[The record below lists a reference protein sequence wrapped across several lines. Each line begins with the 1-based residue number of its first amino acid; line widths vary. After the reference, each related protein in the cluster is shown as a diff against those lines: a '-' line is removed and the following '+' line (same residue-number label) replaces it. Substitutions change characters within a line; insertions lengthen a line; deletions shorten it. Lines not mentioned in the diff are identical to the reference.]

1 MSNFDFSIYAAPD
14 DDTSADDNRSDPKE
28 TGFDFSMYES
38 KSKEDEEVSDYGLS
52 GKLKKADLKGGTN
65 ATKIRQYM
73 IDRVGRKYSFNGD
86 IDNDQLV
93 EDFVDRMRG
102 FNSNSLDTAMEVRF
116 ITKANDDVKARAGEA
131 YKLYDQLGSVF
142 VNDGL
147 MGAIDGVKDYVI
159 DAALDPTNYVGVLT
173 GGLAKV
179 GAVGVFQ
186 SGKQLV
192 KKAAME
198 AGKRA
203 VSSGATKEAADKV
216 AKEAAE
222 RVIGKL
228 VEAGAKKPQR
238 RKIVEEVARRE
249 KDLFLLATA
258 KKARKDFMD
267 KRTDKYIKR
276 SLVGTTAIDGTLA
289 ALNDVAIQNVLIEA
303 DAQAKFNT
311 LQTALSFG
319 LGSIG
324 AGVQLGGMVLGKAV
338 KPTQEMSVADS
349 VYIGQERA
357 KLAQKEA
364 LGTDVKSTRA
374 AAKQMKKDLKT
385 WRQKVDRG
393 ESLFGDMGAP
403 AEALKVIM
411 LGIDGKAET
420 GGLVKLFRD
429 KGMKLDKDFRVTDLL
444 TNVTQFMKPQE
455 LAEINELL
463 PPGMSIGDVSAIA
476 PVSGPN
482 NISDNLAGLVA
493 KTASDAGQI
502 LNVLSQSRKMI
513 DTGVLRSDDLLTDQV
528 TDILTKEEL
537 GKETP
542 RRLAYAQGV
551 WKRLLVSSP
560 ATTAVNVAGWSQF
573 AVGQTL
579 ADALQSGSFM
589 ALGAMTGNKELYRKG
604 KVYGQMI
611 AARAGY
617 LLDART
623 THDNYMQYL
632 LTDPKIAKVLNE
644 TMSGGVEKT
653 ADRFGIDATSTGFKT
668 AETVSR
674 AAATLTGVR
683 IQDTFTKSQM
693 FMTEL
698 DKRIRLKHE
707 GMTLTDI
714 FNSGRTD
721 LIDDDMVS
729 ESIDLTLKSVF
740 SKNYGVDKAEQS
752 YLVREAASLVEKASN
767 MPGLGLVLPFGRFMN
782 NVVATTYQWS
792 PLVFAEGIGRKIGIG
807 GKVERS
813 NIAASERI
821 ARAAVGTTAM
831 IAAYNFD
838 ESRRDKNLPF
848 HQVETS
854 DGDILDVRNVFPFSL
869 WLAIGRATNLY
880 VKEGTVPPA
889 LKEELLNQMA
899 IGQAA
904 KDLEFGNDLVNMFDL
919 ATGVLF
925 GDETARTVSAESFGK
940 AAGTIL
946 AGTTRSLDFVND
958 MVGYATD
965 TDVAKDPRQATGFTQ
980 AFTQNSTKYIDNL
993 IEYFSDRVDDVKD
1006 EDIDKGFIDKYITG
1020 EELRLGTREGQVR
1033 DPNPLASILGIRYV
1047 PRRTGTEEVYS
1058 VAEMAPWKANERTDI
1073 PAYDRLF
1080 NKLLAPVLERE
1091 SALLLADEKFLKG
1104 NLNQQRSAVKKALE
1118 RSRATVQEALDAS
1131 SGQSYLLRL
1140 KRKALSKG
1148 SKEARSA
1155 AKRYMKEKG
1164 FGTHVRDMNFGE
1176 LMDYTDYI
1184 EYYESFY
1191 EQ

>member
-1 MSNFDFSIYAAPD
+1 MSNFDFSIYDTQDNDAPE
-14 DDTSADDNRSDPKE
+14 PKE
-28 TGFDFSMYES
+28 TSFDFSMYES
-38 KSKEDEEVSDYGLS
+38 KAKEDEEVSDYGLN
-52 GKLKKADLKGGTN
+52 GKLKKADLKSGTN

-86 IDNDQLV
+86 IENDQLI

-102 FNSNSLDTAMEVRF
+102 FNSNSLSTAAEVRF
-116 ITKANDDVKARAGEA
+116 ITKADERVKARAGEA

-179 GAVGVFQ
+179 GATGFTKT
-186 SGKQLV
+186 GKHLV
-192 KKAAME
+192 KKAAIE
-198 AGKRA
+198 AGQRA
-203 VSSGATKEAADKV
+203 VSKGATKEAADKV

-222 RVIGKL
+222 RVLGKL

-249 KDLFLLATA
+249 KDLFLLETA

-276 SLVGTTAIDGTLA
+276 SLAGTTAIDGTLA
-289 ALNDVAIQNVLIEA
+289 ALNDVSVQNVLIEA

-338 KPTQEMSVADS
+338 KPSQEMSVADS
-349 VYIGQERA
+349 AYIGQERA
-357 KLAQKEA
+357 KLLQKEA

-385 WRQKVDRG
+385 WRQKVDKG

-411 LGIDGKAET
+411 LGIDGKGET

-429 KGMKLDKDFRVTDLL
+429 RGMKLDKDFRVTDLL

-463 PPGMSIGDVSAIA
+463 PPGMSIGDVSAVA

-528 TDILTKEEL
+528 TAILEAEEK
-537 GKETP
+537 GKKGAT
-542 RRLAYAQGV
+542 RGLSYAQGV

-589 ALGAMTGNKELYRKG
+589 AVGAITGNKELFRKG

-611 AARAGY
+611 ASRAGY

-653 ADRFGIDATSTGFKT
+653 ADRFSIDPTSPGFKL

-707 GMTLTDI
+707 GMTLTDV

-721 LIDDDMVS
+721 LIDDDIVS
-729 ESIDLTLKSVF
+729 ESLDLTLKSVF
-740 SKNYGVDKAEQS
+740 SKNYGMDKTEQS
-752 YLVREAASLVEKASN
+752 ALVQEAASLVERISN
-767 MPGLGLVLPFGRFMN
+767 MPGFGLVLPFGRFMN

-807 GKVERS
+807 RKVERS
-813 NIAASERI
+813 NIAASERV

-848 HQVETS
+848 HQVETN
-854 DGDILDVRNVFPFSL
+854 DGNIVDVRNVFPFSL
-869 WLAIGRATNLY
+869 WLAVGRATNLY

-889 LKEELLNQMA
+889 IKEELLNQMA

-904 KDLEFGNDLVNMFDL
+904 KDLEFGNDLLNMFDL
-919 ATGVLF
+919 VTGVLS
-925 GDETARTVSAESFGK
+925 GDESARKVSAESFGK
-940 AAGTIL
+940 SAGNVL
-946 AGTTRSLDFVND
+946 AGTTRPLDFIND

-965 TDVAKDPRQATGFTQ
+965 TDVGKDPRQATGFAQ

-1020 EELRLGTREGQVR
+1020 EELRLGTREGQIR

-1058 VAEMAPWKANERTDI
+1058 VAEMAPWKASERTDI
-1073 PAYDRLF
+1073 PAYDRVF
-1080 NKLLAPVLERE
+1080 NKLLAPVLEKE
-1091 SALLLADEKFLKG
+1091 SALLLSDERFLQG

-1118 RSRATVQEALDAS
+1118 RARTTVKETLEAS
-1131 SGQSYLLRL
+1131 SGQSYVLML

-1148 SKEARSA
+1148 TKEARSA
-1155 AKRYMKEKG
+1155 AKKYMEQKG
-1164 FGTHVRDMNFGE
+1164 FSTHVRDMNFGE

-1184 EYYESFY
+1184 EYYQTFY